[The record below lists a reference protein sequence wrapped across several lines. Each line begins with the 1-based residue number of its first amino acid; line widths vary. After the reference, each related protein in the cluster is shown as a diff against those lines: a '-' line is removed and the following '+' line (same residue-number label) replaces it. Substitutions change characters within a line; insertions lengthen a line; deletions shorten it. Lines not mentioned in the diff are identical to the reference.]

1 MATLVSTIKLASST
15 LFPTPINFTVPVT
28 ENIMGDAAFSTI
40 ILGAD
45 TIGGEN
51 TANIYGPTTGAA
63 GSSEVVYV
71 YLNAAA
77 DNTAPVLVN
86 ITDDTAG
93 TSVAMKLIAGDFA
106 WFPLYAAGAG
116 VTVQLENTD
125 AVNTATVNYF
135 YGERG

>member
-28 ENIMGDAAFSTI
+28 ENIIGDAAFSTV
-40 ILGAD
+40 ILEPTTG
-45 TIGGEN
+45 TP